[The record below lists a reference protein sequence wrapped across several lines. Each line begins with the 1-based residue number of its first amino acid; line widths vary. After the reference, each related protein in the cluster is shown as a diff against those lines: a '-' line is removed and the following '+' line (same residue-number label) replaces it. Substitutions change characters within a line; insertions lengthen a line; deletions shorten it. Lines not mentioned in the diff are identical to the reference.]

1 MPGDC
6 GRLALSER
14 EARTL
19 CNAKNNAD
27 PSSVGEKI
35 FWDGVIPVCRARRA
49 LPWAILFRAFS
60 ALIRRA
66 ARGIYKDGVKLPHSK
81 TERTDWKVCPTLR
94 LRRLTR
100 RELSLLFCVQLSCN

>member
-19 CNAKNNAD
+19 CNAKNND

-66 ARGIYKDGVKLPHSK
+66 ARGIYKNGVKLPHSK
-81 TERTDWKVCPTLR
+81 TERTGKSVLHCACR
-94 LRRLTR
+94 A
-100 RELSLLFCVQLSCN
+100 SLAAS